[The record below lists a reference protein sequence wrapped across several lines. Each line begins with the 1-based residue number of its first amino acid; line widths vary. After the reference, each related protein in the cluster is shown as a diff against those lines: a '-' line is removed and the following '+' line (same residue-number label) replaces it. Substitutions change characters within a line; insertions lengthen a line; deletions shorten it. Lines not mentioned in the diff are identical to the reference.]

1 MRNKKVYLDTSV
13 FIAEFDKKDT
23 KHKILTNF
31 FKKIEKIKDV
41 ELCYSKWAITEM
53 YNKLTKD
60 KIEELK
66 IVKYIKDILDKNK
79 IRNLKLHLLDVCPND
94 TYDFNHFFNDLTK
107 DLIKYKTGKDRPSLG
122 DIIHIR
128 IMKNNRIKVIVTF
141 DADFEEIPGLTSIN
155 LLQSQYET
163 TNKIQNDSNDEL
175 IKNNSKKSISNYIK
189 IKKRKRMAKIRKLGG

>member
-13 FIAEFDKKDT
+13 FIAEFDKKDP
-23 KHKILTNF
+23 KHKLLTDF
-31 FKKIEKIKDV
+31 FKKIEKIKDI

-60 KIEELK
+60 RIEELK

-79 IRNLKLHLLDVCPND
+79 IRNLKLHPLDVCPND
-94 TYDFNHFFNDLTK
+94 NYDFNHFFNDLTK
-107 DLIKYKTGKDRPSLG
+107 DLIKYKTGKDRPGLG

-128 IMKNNRIKVIVTF
+128 IMKNNRIKVIATF

-155 LLQSQYET
+155 LLQSQY
-163 TNKIQNDSNDEL
+163 KPV
-175 IKNNSKKSISNYIK
+175 KNISKKSNSNYIE
-189 IKKRKRMAKIRKLGG
+189 IKKRKTMARIRKFD